1 MVIAI
6 SKAKSE
12 KQFHQ
17 KLLSA
22 LDYYDYPDKSF
33 KSTQTTPLSSALSP
47 HRSHV
52 LHPLSL
58 TMDIKSL
65 SEVQKQIFTNLIEKL
80 IARNKFPPSE
90 AEDVQKLLENVRDA
104 KNFHKIME
112 KLKEC
117 GQLDVDIE
125 ENFREENGIF
135 LKDTAKKLGPGGQ
148 TLTPRHTIDA
158 ILGDSSDATDL
169 SASPLS
175 QIKLC
180 DQQQMMAKAQLPVTY
195 GLGSP
200 SSPDKYQQQLAN
212 YQSHIKSLDLVA
224 AASLDASS
232 PQSALHHQ
240 LPSHHHLHHHHSH
253 QQHPSAVPHLHQH
266 PAHHPHH
273 AHNHLQQH
281 LHQQQPQQ
289 HLTHPHQ
296 LPSPTHQ
303 SQHQLTLHH
312 GQHPGALGQQPPS
325 HPSLAELE
333 YMKTLKETNKYFID
347 RNYRAA
353 SLSYGGGRSGPDGP
367 PEDGTGSS
375 VGGATGGG
383 NGGGE
388 YEEDLSSPTS
398 AGSGNGSGSLK
409 RKYDRTRD
417 GEDRSG
423 GNGDAGGGGV
433 LLPADG
439 SESNPTS
446 DSSINKYN
454 KLHESADKSIRANSF
469 DYMKNFDE
477 LRARQAAAYEAEQ
490 QHHHHHHHQQQQQ
503 QQQHHHQQLQ
513 VLHQQQ
519 QTQQHLS
526 QSQHP
531 QQTSPSSGQ
540 LGSSAGG
547 NPGTEEYN
555 PHRQSTDSG
564 ADKGAD
570 DGGVSY
576 ASSEELNQ
584 TTSSE
589 QGEKVGSGSDDE
601 GGDDN
606 CSKKKHRRNRTT
618 FTTYQL
624 HELERAF
631 EKSHYPDVYSR
642 EELAM
647 KVNLPE
653 VRVQVWF
660 QNRRAKW
667 RRQEKSESLR
677 LGLSHFSQLPHRLS
691 CNGGNLPV
699 DPWLSP
705 PLLSALPGFLSHPQG
720 VYPSYLTPP
729 LSLNPSNLGMTNLGL
744 GHPNGP
750 QNLRISPQSMAAM
763 SPQMTPGSM
772 RLSPPHV
779 NGSLGGPQNLSMPHQ
794 SQPGPHGPQPPTPR
808 HSPLEGPMGSLA
820 GSQPPPLPPTA
831 GSTPITIPI
840 SSPQNLSLTPPG
852 LRSPPPGAT
861 TAGSQVHLGQSLSPN
876 SPSPTGLK
884 IAKLTPID
892 PGSESDTPATADTS
906 KAAPTTTTSTTA
918 LNMTVNHHH
927 STDMRTNS
935 IATLRIKA
943 KEHLENLSKGMTTM
957 V

>member
-1 MVIAI
+1 
-6 SKAKSE
+6 
-12 KQFHQ
+12 
-17 KLLSA
+17 
-22 LDYYDYPDKSF
+22 
-33 KSTQTTPLSSALSP
+33 
-47 HRSHV
+47 
-52 LHPLSL
+52 
-58 TMDIKSL
+58 MDVKSL

-80 IARNKFPPSE
+80 IARNKFPPNE

-125 ENFREENGIF
+125 ENFRDENGIF

-158 ILGDSSDATDL
+158 ILGLNNCENGGDSSDATDL

-180 DQQQMMAKAQLPVTY
+180 DQQQMMAKAQLPATY
-195 GLGSP
+195 GSLGSP
-200 SSPDKYQQQLAN
+200 SSPDKYQQQLAS
-212 YQSHIKSLDLVA
+212 YQSHIKSLDLVSA
-224 AASLDASS
+224 GSLDPGS

-240 LPSHHHLHHHHSH
+240 LPSHH
-253 QQHPSAVPHLHQH
+253 PHT
-266 PAHHPHH
+266 HHPHH
-273 AHNHLQQH
+273 HHHLQHAPQSAAGPH
-281 LHQQQPQQ
+281 LHPHHVPHHGHTHGLQQQLQQQQPPPLPPPSQ

-296 LPSPTHQ
+296 LPSPTHP
-303 SQHQLTLHH
+303 HQLALHH
-312 GQHPGALGQQPPS
+312 AQP
-325 HPSLAELE
+325 HPSLAELD
-333 YMKTLKETNKYFID
+333 YMKTLKETNKYFLD
-347 RNYRAA
+347 RSYRAA
-353 SLSYGGGRSGPDGP
+353 SLGYGGGRVAVDGVPEEGTGP
-367 PEDGTGSS
+367 PGP
-375 VGGATGGG
+375 
-383 NGGGE
+383 GE
-388 YEEDLSSPTS
+388 YDEDLASPGGP
-398 AGSGNGSGSLK
+398 GSGGLK

-417 GEDRSG
+417 GEDRPRD
-423 GNGDAGGGGV
+423 GDSGGGGGTGSGV
-433 LLPADG
+433 MLPDG
-439 SESNPTS
+439 TDGTPP

-469 DYMKNFDE
+469 DYMKNFEE
-477 LRARQAAAYEAEQ
+477 LRARQAAVYEAEQ
-490 QHHHHHHHQQQQQ
+490 QHHHHQQQQQ
-503 QQQHHHQQLQ
+503 QQQQHHHHHQQ
-513 VLHQQQ
+513 QQQ
-519 QTQQHLS
+519 LQTLHHQPQQHLS
-526 QSQHP
+526 QSQHS
-531 QQTSPSSGQ
+531 QQPSPSSQQQSQQSQQQQQ
-540 LGSSAGG
+540 LGSSV
-547 NPGTEEYN
+547 GTGSQGTGDEYN
-555 PHRQSTDSG
+555 PHGRQSTEG
-564 ADKGAD
+564 GTDKGTD

-589 QGEKVGSGSDDE
+589 QGEKAGSGSDDE
-601 GGDDN
+601 GGDDS

-705 PLLSALPGFLSHPQG
+705 PLLSALPGFRRFVGFLSHPQG

-729 LSLNPSNLGMTNLGL
+729 LSLNPSNLGMPNLAL

-763 SPQMTPGSM
+763 SPQMATGNM

-779 NGSLGGPQNLSMPHQ
+779 NGSLGGPQNLSMP
-794 SQPGPHGPQPPTPR
+794 PHGPQPPAPR
-808 HSPLEGPMGSLA
+808 HSPLGVPMGGLVS
-820 GSQPPPLPPTA
+820 SQPPPLPPTA
-831 GSTPITIPI
+831 GSTPVTIPI
-840 SSPQNLSLTPPG
+840 ASPQNLSLTPPG

-861 TAGSQVHLGQSLSPN
+861 TASSSQTVHLQSLSPS

-884 IAKLTPID
+884 VTKAMAPGSID
-892 PGSESDTPATADTS
+892 AGSESDTPSAGASDTG
-906 KAAPTTTTSTTA
+906 KGA
-918 LNMTVNHHH
+918 LNMTVNHHHHH

>member
-1 MVIAI
+1 
-6 SKAKSE
+6 
-12 KQFHQ
+12 
-17 KLLSA
+17 
-22 LDYYDYPDKSF
+22 
-33 KSTQTTPLSSALSP
+33 
-47 HRSHV
+47 
-52 LHPLSL
+52 
-58 TMDIKSL
+58 MDIKSL

-80 IARNKFPPSE
+80 IAHNKFPPSE

-158 ILGDSSDATDL
+158 ILGLNNCENGGDSSDATDL

-180 DQQQMMAKAQLPVTY
+180 DQQQMMAKTQLPATY

-224 AASLDASS
+224 ASSLEPSS

-240 LPSHHHLHHHHSH
+240 LPSHHHLHHHHNH
-253 QQHPSAVPHLHQH
+253 QHPPAVPHLHQH
-266 PAHHPHH
+266 AAHHQHHH

-281 LHQQQPQQ
+281 LHQQQQQQHQQ
-289 HLTHPHQ
+289 HLPHQ
-296 LPSPTHQ
+296 LPSPTHP
-303 SQHQLTLHH
+303 SQHQLALHH
-312 GQHPGALGQQPPS
+312 AQHPALGQQQPP

-347 RNYRAA
+347 RNYRSLGYAA
-353 SLSYGGGRSGPDGP
+353 GMRGGPEGP
-367 PEDGTGSS
+367 PEDGTGTSAG
-375 VGGATGGG
+375 GGAS
-383 NGGGE
+383 GGGE
-388 YEEDLSSPTS
+388 YEENLSSPTG

-417 GEDRSG
+417 GEDRPGGNG
-423 GNGDAGGGGV
+423 GNGDGGV
-433 LLPADG
+433 LLPDG

-490 QHHHHHHHQQQQQ
+490 HHHHHQQQQQ

-519 QTQQHLS
+519 QQQQQQTQQHLS

-540 LGSSAGG
+540 HGTTAGT
-547 NPGTEEYN
+547 NAGTDDYN
-555 PHRQSTDSG
+555 PHRQSADSG

-763 SPQMTPGSM
+763 TSPQMTAGSM

-794 SQPGPHGPQPPTPR
+794 PPPGPHGPLTPR
-808 HSPLEGPMGSLA
+808 HSPLEAGPLGSLT

-831 GSTPITIPI
+831 GSTPITIPVA
-840 SSPQNLSLTPPG
+840 SPQNLSLTPPG

-861 TAGSQVHLGQSLSPN
+861 TGSQGHLQSLSPN

-884 IAKLTPID
+884 MASKLTPID
-892 PGSESDTPATADTS
+892 PGSESDTPGSADTS
-906 KAAPTTTTSTTA
+906 KAGPNTAASSTPSSAA

-927 STDMRTNS
+927 SSDMRTNS

>member
-1 MVIAI
+1 
-6 SKAKSE
+6 
-12 KQFHQ
+12 
-17 KLLSA
+17 
-22 LDYYDYPDKSF
+22 
-33 KSTQTTPLSSALSP
+33 
-47 HRSHV
+47 
-52 LHPLSL
+52 
-58 TMDIKSL
+58 MDIKSL

-158 ILGDSSDATDL
+158 ILGLNNCDNGGDSSDATDL

-195 GLGSP
+195 SLGSP

-232 PQSALHHQ
+232 PQGALHHQ
-240 LPSHHHLHHHHSH
+240 LPSHHHLHHHHNH
-253 QQHPSAVPHLHQH
+253 QHPSTVPHLHQH
-266 PAHHPHH
+266 PAHHQHH

-281 LHQQQPQQ
+281 LHQQQQQ
-289 HLTHPHQ
+289 QQQQHHLTHPHQ

-303 SQHQLTLHH
+303 PQHQLSLHH
-312 GQHPGALGQQPPS
+312 AQHPALNQQPP

-347 RNYRAA
+347 RNYRSAA
-353 SLSYGGGRSGPDGP
+353 SLGYGGGRGGTEGP
-367 PEDGTGSS
+367 PDDGTTVS
-375 VGGATGGG
+375 GATGGG
-383 NGGGE
+383 GGGE

-417 GEDRSG
+417 GEDRTGAGANG
-423 GNGDAGGGGV
+423 GNGDGGV
-433 LLPADG
+433 LLPDG
-439 SESNPTS
+439 TESNPTS

-490 QHHHHHHHQQQQQ
+490 QHHHHQQQQQ
-503 QQQHHHQQLQ
+503 QHHHHHQQLQ

-519 QTQQHLS
+519 QTQQQQHLS

-540 LGSSAGG
+540 HGSSAGG
-547 NPGTEEYN
+547 NPGNPDEYN
-555 PHRQSTDSG
+555 AHRQSADSG
-564 ADKGAD
+564 ADKGTD

-763 SPQMTPGSM
+763 SPQMAAGNM

-779 NGSLGGPQNLSMPHQ
+779 NGSLGGPQNLSMPH
-794 SQPGPHGPQPPTPR
+794 QPGPHGPQPPTPR

-861 TAGSQVHLGQSLSPN
+861 TASSQAHLQSLSPN

-906 KAAPTTTTSTTA
+906 KAAPATASTTSAAA

-927 STDMRTNS
+927 SSDMRTNS

>member
-1 MVIAI
+1 
-6 SKAKSE
+6 
-12 KQFHQ
+12 
-17 KLLSA
+17 
-22 LDYYDYPDKSF
+22 
-33 KSTQTTPLSSALSP
+33 
-47 HRSHV
+47 
-52 LHPLSL
+52 
-58 TMDIKSL
+58 MDIKSL

-80 IARNKFPPSE
+80 IARNQFPPNE

-125 ENFREENGIF
+125 ENFREGTQRRYADSKWHYWWKRIGCLKLGRHSITLNECDPLFLSFDFAENGIF
-135 LKDTAKKLGPGGQ
+135 LKDTAKKFGPGGQ

-180 DQQQMMAKAQLPVTY
+180 DQQQMMAKAQLPTAY
-195 GLGSP
+195 GGLGSP

-212 YQSHIKSLDLVA
+212 YQSHIKSLDLA
-224 AASLDASS
+224 SSLDPASG
-232 PQSALHHQ
+232 QSVLHHQ
-240 LPSHHHLHHHHSH
+240 PQPHHLHHHHHAVASPHLHPHH
-253 QQHPSAVPHLHQH
+253 QQHHQHHHSHLQQQLHQQQQQQ
-266 PAHHPHH
+266 HH
-273 AHNHLQQH
+273 AHN
-281 LHQQQPQQ
+281 
-289 HLTHPHQ
+289 Q
-296 LPSPTHQ
+296 LPSPTPQQQQQQH
-303 SQHQLTLHH
+303 HQLTALHH
-312 GQHPGALGQQPPS
+312 APHPALGHQVP

-347 RNYRAA
+347 RNYRGVAA
-353 SLSYGGGRSGPDGP
+353 LGYGAGKYGGGVEGT
-367 PEDGTGSS
+367 PEEGAP
-375 VGGATGGG
+375 GG
-383 NGGGE
+383 GGGE
-388 YEEDLSSPTS
+388 YEEDLSPP
-398 AGSGNGSGSLK
+398 AGNGSSGGSLK
-409 RKYDRTRD
+409 RKYDRTREGD
-417 GEDRSG
+417 ERPGGEG
-423 GNGDAGGGGV
+423 GNGDGGGGGAGGV
-433 LLPADG
+433 LLPDG
-439 SESNPTS
+439 TESNPS

-454 KLHESADKSIRANSF
+454 KLHD
-469 DYMKNFDE
+469 
-477 LRARQAAAYEAEQ
+477 
-490 QHHHHHHHQQQQQ
+490 
-503 QQQHHHQQLQ
+503 
-513 VLHQQQ
+513 
-519 QTQQHLS
+519 
-526 QSQHP
+526 
-531 QQTSPSSGQ
+531 
-540 LGSSAGG
+540 
-547 NPGTEEYN
+547 
-555 PHRQSTDSG
+555 PHRQSTDGGS
-564 ADKGAD
+564 ADKAAD

-601 GGDDN
+601 GGDEN

-729 LSLNPSNLGMTNLGL
+729 LSLNPSNLGMPNLGL

-763 SPQMTPGSM
+763 SPQMAATTM
-772 RLSPPHV
+772 RLSPPHT
-779 NGSLGGPQNLSMPHQ
+779 NGGLGGPQNLSMPHQ
-794 SQPGPHGPQPPTPR
+794 PPSGPGAGLGPQPPTPR
-808 HSPLEGPMGSLA
+808 HSPLESPMGGLMTQPGPM
-820 GSQPPPLPPTA
+820 PP
-831 GSTPITIPI
+831 GSTGNSTPVTMPV
-840 SSPQNLSLTPPG
+840 SSPQNLSLTPPASA
-852 LRSPPPGAT
+852 L
-861 TAGSQVHLGQSLSPN
+861 QSGLSPN

-884 IAKLTPID
+884 GSKLTPQID
-892 PGSESDTPATADTS
+892 PGSESDTPTTGDPSGRGGATIATTS
-906 KAAPTTTTSTTA
+906 ASSATTTAA